1 MWKHWFSFW
10 EFLFSV
16 QTVGMHLWT
25 TTEPSR
31 TLNRISQPTDTKH
44 TTAALASVAVPS
56 GCQGGVVPLTE
67 EHVVLLGVV
76 RPLWSPP
83 DTQLSPV
90 APRSCLHATAA
101 TPRATASTGRQN
113 LVRVADAFITIGDL
127 GLLYLCMWRL
137 DLADCAEE
145 TTRLVQRAG
154 SRTQQSVVEREQ
166 GTVRHKDTAGHSLH
180 LNLSPVVSI
189 YLATGP
195 SQKGTREW
203 GWRAAQL
210 SLTIIQLTRKSRHH
224 RQPSDVIGHRRQRR
238 TNNCRALRDWT
249 LCPRLLQRYKMK

>member
-1 MWKHWFSFW
+1 MLYGSELK
-10 EFLFSV
+10 LGC
-16 QTVGMHLWT
+16 Q
-25 TTEPSR
+25 
-31 TLNRISQPTDTKH
+31 
-44 TTAALASVAVPS
+44 
-56 GCQGGVVPLTE
+56 GCQGGVVPLTG

-127 GLLYLCMWRL
+127 GPVYLCMWRL
-137 DLADCAEE
+137 DLADCAVE

-154 SRTQQSVVEREQ
+154 RRTQQSVVEREQ
-166 GTVRHKDTAGHSLH
+166 GTVRHKYTAGHPLH
-180 LNLSPVVSI
+180 PNLSPVVSI

-195 SQKGTREW
+195 SQEGTREW

-224 RQPSDVIGHRRQRR
+224 RQNSRPAAMEEWQSSRCGYTGSCSHKSTCRRP
-238 TNNCRALRDWT
+238 RA
-249 LCPRLLQRYKMK
+249 

>member
-1 MWKHWFSFW
+1 MKRIVGTNCNLAELNSAK
-10 EFLFSV
+10 LQCV
-16 QTVGMHLWT
+16 LNLYCDTVRSLYCNT
-25 TTEPSR
+25 VFNLYCDTV
-31 TLNRISQPTDTKH
+31 LNLYCNTVLNLYCNIVLNLYSNTVLNLSPLLGCQ
-44 TTAALASVAVPS
+44 
-56 GCQGGVVPLTE
+56 GCQGGVVPLTG

-127 GLLYLCMWRL
+127 GLVYLCMWRL

-154 SRTQQSVVEREQ
+154 RRTQQSVVEREQ
-166 GTVRHKDTAGHSLH
+166 GTVRHKDTAGHPLH
-180 LNLSPVVSI
+180 PNLSPVV
-189 YLATGP
+189 
-195 SQKGTREW
+195 
-203 GWRAAQL
+203 
-210 SLTIIQLTRKSRHH
+210 
-224 RQPSDVIGHRRQRR
+224 
-238 TNNCRALRDWT
+238 
-249 LCPRLLQRYKMK
+249 